1 MTSYFVDLEEQI
13 IWNSFVEKFSINEH
27 QAQQFKQYFDLI
39 VQENQKYNI
48 TAITGVR
55 EIILDHFYDS
65 LSLILFYD
73 MKKIQSL
80 ADVGSGGGFP
90 GIPLAIMCPEVQ
102 VHLIEVN
109 NKKVY
114 FLGLVVAQLGL
125 NNVSIHTD
133 DWRTFLRKSEVFV
146 DLFVARASLQLD
158 ELIRVF
164 KPSSKFQES
173 GLVYWASKKWI
184 ATGQEREYLNKCL
197 SYGVGDK
204 ERSLCFFMKN
214 KSQQNL
220 FM

>member
-1 MTSYFVDLEEQI
+1 MTTYFTNPEEQI
-13 IWNSFVEKFSINEH
+13 IFSNFVEKFSISEH

-102 VHLIEVN
+102 INLIEVN
-109 NKKVY
+109 NKKVH
-114 FLGLVVAQLGL
+114 FLGLVASQLGL
-125 NNVSIHTD
+125 SNVSIHTD
-133 DWRTFLRKSEVFV
+133 DWRTFLRKFELPI

-158 ELIRVF
+158 ELIRIF
-164 KPSSKFQES
+164 KPSSRFQES
-173 GLVYWASKKWI
+173 VLVYWASKKWI
-184 ATGQEREYLNKCL
+184 ATGQEREYLDTCVP
-197 SYGVGDK
+197 YGVGDK

-214 KSQQNL
+214 KLNQNL
-220 FM
+220 FI